1 MMQEAIDCSGHQWNM
16 PVESN
21 MFDSSA
27 GLSTSGSAL
36 TAGFEADEGRLHEGT
51 TVALRQ

>member
-21 MFDSSA
+21 MFDSSV
-27 GLSTSGSAL
+27 GLSSSGSPL
-36 TAGFEADEGRLHEGT
+36 TAGLEADEGRLQEGT
-51 TVALRQ
+51 TLALRQ